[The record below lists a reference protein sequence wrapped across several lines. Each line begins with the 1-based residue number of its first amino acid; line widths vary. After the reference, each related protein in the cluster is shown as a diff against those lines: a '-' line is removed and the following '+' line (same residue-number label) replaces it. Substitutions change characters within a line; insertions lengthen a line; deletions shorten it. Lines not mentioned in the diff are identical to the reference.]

1 MAVDQ
6 DLEGFSSR
14 EVISQLDVAPEDETR
29 GLISSPSLTL
39 PATIQVA
46 SLHLLRWSRQD
57 RRLAISITEGFWH
70 LGGKLC
76 KRLCEGLSFGS
87 NQLSSKEII

>member
-1 MAVDQ
+1 MADDQ

-29 GLISSPSLTL
+29 GPISSPSLTL
-39 PATIQVA
+39 PTTIQVA

-57 RRLAISITEGFWH
+57 QRLAISITEGFWH
-70 LGGKLC
+70 LGGKLY
-76 KRLCEGLSFGS
+76 KRLCEGLSLGS
-87 NQLSSKEII
+87 DKLSSKEKI